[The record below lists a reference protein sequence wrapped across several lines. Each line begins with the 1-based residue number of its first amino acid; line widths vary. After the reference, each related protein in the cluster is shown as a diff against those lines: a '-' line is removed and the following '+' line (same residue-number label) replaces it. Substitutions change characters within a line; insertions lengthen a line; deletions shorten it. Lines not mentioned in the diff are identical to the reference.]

1 MALLKG
7 RLFAGA
13 LFAGVLISGDQVDI
27 PIEVPQV
34 VTIKKSAVSTSSGT
48 KLHLAQLYNQTKQNK
63 DLEDIEVKNK
73 LLQQDEELLT
83 IISFMV
89 ANKIIV

>member
-7 RLFAGA
+7 KLFAGA
-13 LFAGVLISGDQVDI
+13 LFAGVLISGNQAEI
-27 PIEVPQV
+27 PIEVPQIV
-34 VTIKKSAVSTSSGT
+34 PINKSTISTSSGT

-89 ANKIIV
+89 ANKIII